1 MISDFA
7 HDIEARN
14 EVRADLEKAIADY
27 LAAGRNITQY
37 DPEPEP
43 EPIRA
48 AWMNNSRRAKMME
61 AHEKR
66 RKKAN
71 PCGVSLSEE
80 QAAHIYDCTG
90 AWAHVE
96 RTQAA

>member
-61 AHEKR
+61 AREKR

-71 PCGVSLSEE
+71 PCGVFLSEE
-80 QAAHIYDCTG
+80 QT
-90 AWAHVE
+90 AHVYDV
-96 RTQAA
+96 TGP